1 MRRRTA
7 LKTLAA
13 AGTVGMMPAASAG
26 PIQLHVD
33 LEVDPSRERELVAN
47 FRTVFRPAIRKQPG
61 FADVK
66 LLKQRTVL
74 AGAAPAGMPYRLLIS
89 FGTEEQRQAWVKTGD
104 HQKAWPEIEKTL
116 KGSKFSAVLYD
127 PV

>member
-1 MRRRTA
+1 
-7 LKTLAA
+7 
-13 AGTVGMMPAASAG
+13 MMPAASAG

-33 LEVDPSRERELVAN
+33 LEVDPSRERELSAN

-66 LLKQRTVL
+66 LLKQRNVL
-74 AGAAPAGMPYRLLIS
+74 AGTAPAGKTYRLLIS
-89 FGTEEQRQAWVKTGD
+89 FETEEQRQAWVKTDD